1 MFGFPRRIPLRRPA
15 VAVAAAAL
23 TVAAVAGCSGYND
36 ARGKGDAP
44 VGHSDDSPAE
54 ILNMPDG
61 FGNVASKCDGHGHRV
76 FVPTH
81 DKTDPPITVVD
92 DSSCPGGGQR

>member
-1 MFGFPRRIPLRRPA
+1 MTGVTRW
-15 VAVAAAAL
+15 AAAGL
-23 TVAAVAGCSGYND
+23 LAAAIAGAAGCSGYQN

-44 VGHSDDSPAE
+44 VGTSDDSPAQ

-61 FGNVASKCDGHGHRV
+61 FGNVATKCDGHGHRV

-81 DKTDPPITVVD
+81 EKTDPPITVLD
-92 DSSCPGGGQR
+92 DTSCPGGASR